1 VTERGADDEHAV
13 RGRGESR
20 SSEAASGIDVV
31 SRFGPELAQLT
42 VVMLWAST
50 FVVAKA
56 AFSEV
61 SPLAFL
67 FARFVIMVALAFT
80 VLLVLQRGAGR
91 WVERSDWG
99 LFVLAGLTGYT
110 LYQLGFILGL
120 SRTSPFSSSLLI
132 AMVPLFTVLI
142 LAVRGEPTPLQGWVG
157 LGVALVG
164 VALFLLDKRG
174 ASVGTL
180 LGDVLSIGAAVAFAI
195 YGIITRP
202 LVRKYPAETYT
213 AWSVLAGTVPLLL
226 VSLPDALRQDWHTVS
241 LSGWLSIVYLAIFPV
256 YIAYILWNYAIARR
270 GVAKASSFG
279 LLVPI
284 VAGLLSAIFV
294 GEPFGPLKLL
304 GAGLVLAG
312 LVIVRTRV
320 WRRPAAKGATT

>member
-1 VTERGADDEHAV
+1 MTERGADAEDAV
-13 RGRGESR
+13 RGRGEAR
-20 SSEAASGIDVV
+20 SSEAHPGSDVV

-61 SPLAFL
+61 SPLSFL
-67 FARFVIMVALAFT
+67 FARFVIMVALAFA
-80 VLLVLQRGAGR
+80 VLLVLQGGAGR

-142 LAVRGEPTPLQGWVG
+142 LAVTGEPTPLQGWVG

-174 ASVGTL
+174 ASAGTL
-180 LGDVLSIGAAVAFAI
+180 LGDALSIGAAVSFAI

-226 VSLPDALRQDWHTVS
+226 VSLPEALRQDWQAVS
-241 LSGWLSIVYLAIFPV
+241 FSGWLSIVYLAIFPV